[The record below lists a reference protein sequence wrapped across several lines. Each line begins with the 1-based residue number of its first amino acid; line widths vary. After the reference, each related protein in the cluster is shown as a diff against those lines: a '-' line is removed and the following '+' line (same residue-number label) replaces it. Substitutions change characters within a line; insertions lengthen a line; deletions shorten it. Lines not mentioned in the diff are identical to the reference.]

1 MTFMDVL
8 KPKPIVVEKSM
19 SIVKEDYTSKPLYRE
34 LENALER
41 MSGLSAPVPTIMQVV
56 DKAIE
61 TKQKSDVKLPKETKD
76 KIKRDIKNFEEQ
88 LKLIDE
94 TGEQKVFKNRI
105 KTLEK
110 IVNRLTKLQ
119 SRYQELLEIDTKI
132 TDDKGKKL
140 KITELNKPQREK
152 ASDLLDTNVEAE
164 KEFDETTKPLYDELE
179 QLEGARGK
187 EAEERIEEL
196 EEKITQA
203 SKVRNEAKKDDPI
216 TEFFKI
222 KTAMREA
229 FTGTFNYSPKFPD
242 EKIGTRGQSRK
253 PRNEVDGEYDETF
266 TAGIE
271 NYKKRLEAYDKL
283 DTITTSKKDKLKAK
297 TRLQSKI
304 DSLKRQQKT
313 GRAEKQLLI
322 TSQVRPRDVKNTLIR
337 AIRELD
343 LPSFSDEIIGKLT
356 PKLKERS
363 KKVEREL
370 TNQEEALIQAI
381 RELNAD
387 EISSST
393 QTRLKVNNILNNKF
407 LYNLTLNVSGERNNI
422 HPTVI
427 QMLKEGDTFNTLTR
441 RLKDINP
448 KLKSATTSEIK
459 GLMQRLRTAKT
470 NVSQIARQVNAKEYP
485 KDIEYNDL
493 LALNNE
499 SDLSKLVNKYYSVT
513 ATWDVLSD
521 KFFLQEG
528 EDEEGLEGWSDS
540 KIIAEFNETFAQL
553 LEDAPDDTH
562 DRDEHIKKGY
572 KKLIKSMEKLFKES
586 KFYFNASV
594 KLTEAFIEAKGFRYQ
609 LPESADWSG
618 LLSEGQ
624 RDTDLDLAGIKQSLR
639 EAQQEIVSQFEKMKP
654 FIPEYD
660 DLLEEM
666 SREGI
671 ETPMQEQF
679 AQETARLDEERKKKL
694 SEELRA
700 KEEAMESD
708 PYKTIYERDSE
719 GRIKTRVNPKTGEK
733 EPIPTTSPKQMQAL
747 RDLAETKRREKEDVQ

>member
-132 TDDKGKKL
+132 TDEKGKKL

-196 EEKITQA
+196 EEKIKQA
-203 SKVRNEAKKDDPI
+203 SKVRDEAKKDDPI

-242 EKIGTRGQSRK
+242 EKLGTRGQSRK

-283 DTITTSKKDKLKAK
+283 DTLTTSKKDKLQAK
-297 TRLQSKI
+297 TKLQSKI

-313 GRAEKQLLI
+313 GRAEKELLI
-322 TSQVRPRDVKNTLIR
+322 TSQIRPRDVKNTLIR

-363 KKVEREL
+363 KRVEREL
-370 TNQEEALIQAI
+370 TNQEEALIQTI

-459 GLMQRLRTAKT
+459 RLMQRLRTAKT

-485 KDIEYNDL
+485 KDIEYKDL

-499 SDLSKLVNKYYSVT
+499 SDLSKLLNKYTSIN
-513 ATWDVLSD
+513 ATWQNLSE
-521 KFFLQEG
+521 KFFLREG
-528 EDEEGLEGWSDS
+528 EDEEGLEGWSDR
-540 KIIAEFNETFAQL
+540 KVIADFDRTFAEL
-553 LEDAPDDTH
+553 LQEAPDDTH
-562 DRDEHIKKGY
+562 DKDEHIKKGY
-572 KKLIKSMEKLFKES
+572 KKLVKSMEKLFKES

-594 KLTEAFIEAKGFRYQ
+594 KLTEAFMEAKGFRYQ
-609 LPESADWSG
+609 IPESAEWSG

-624 RDTDLDLAGIKQSLR
+624 RDTDLDLAGIKQSIR
-639 EAQQEIVSQFEKMKP
+639 ETQQDIVSQFEKMKT

-733 EPIPTTSPKQMQAL
+733 EPIPTSSPKQMQAL
-747 RDLAETKRREKEDVQ
+747 RDLAERKRREQEDV

>member
-94 TGEQKVFKNRI
+94 TGEQKAFKNRI
-105 KTLEK
+105 ATLEK
-110 IVNRLTKLQ
+110 IVDRLTKLQ
-119 SRYQELLEIDTKI
+119 SRYQELLEIDTKV
-132 TDDKGKKL
+132 TDEDTGKKL
-140 KITELNKPQREK
+140 KINELNKPQRAEASEK
-152 ASDLLDTNVEAE
+152 LDTNVEAE
-164 KEFDETTKPLYDELE
+164 REFDETTKPLYDELE

-196 EEKITQA
+196 EEKIKQA
-203 SKVRNEAKKDDPI
+203 SKVRDEAKKDDPI

-242 EKIGTRGQSRK
+242 EKLGTRGQSRK

-283 DTITTSKKDKLKAK
+283 DTLTTSKKDKLQAK
-297 TRLQSKI
+297 TKLQSKI

-313 GRAEKQLLI
+313 GRAEKELLI
-322 TSQVRPRDVKNTLIR
+322 TSQIRPRDVKNTLIR

-448 KLKSATTSEIK
+448 KLKSATTSQIK

-485 KDIEYNDL
+485 KDIEYKDL

-499 SDLSKLVNKYYSVT
+499 SDLSKLLNKYTSIN
-513 ATWDVLSD
+513 ATWQNLSD
-521 KFFLQEG
+521 KFFLREG
-528 EDEEGLEGWSDS
+528 EDEEGLEGWSDR
-540 KIIAEFNETFAQL
+540 KVIADFDRTFAEL
-553 LEDAPDDTH
+553 LQEAPDDTH
-562 DRDEHIKKGY
+562 DKDEHIKKGY
-572 KKLIKSMEKLFKES
+572 KKLVKSMEKLFKES

-594 KLTEAFIEAKGFRYQ
+594 KLTEAFMEAKGFRYQ
-609 LPESADWSG
+609 IPESAEWSG

-624 RDTDLDLAGIKQSLR
+624 RDTDLDLAGIKQSIR
-639 EAQQEIVSQFEKMKP
+639 ETQQEIVSQFEKMKT

-679 AQETARLDEERKKKL
+679 AQETARLDEKRKKKL

-733 EPIPTTSPKQMQAL
+733 EPIPTSSPKQIQAL
-747 RDLAETKRREKEDVQ
+747 RDLAERKRREQEDV

>member
-1 MTFMDVL
+1 M
-8 KPKPIVVEKSM
+8 
-19 SIVKEDYTSKPLYRE
+19 
-34 LENALER
+34 
-41 MSGLSAPVPTIMQVV
+41 
-56 DKAIE
+56 
-61 TKQKSDVKLPKETKD
+61 
-76 KIKRDIKNFEEQ
+76 
-88 LKLIDE
+88 
-94 TGEQKVFKNRI
+94 
-105 KTLEK
+105 
-110 IVNRLTKLQ
+110 
-119 SRYQELLEIDTKI
+119 
-132 TDDKGKKL
+132 
-140 KITELNKPQREK
+140 
-152 ASDLLDTNVEAE
+152 
-164 KEFDETTKPLYDELE
+164 YDELE

-203 SKVRNEAKKDDPI
+203 SKVRDEAKKDDPI

-222 KTAMREA
+222 KTAMRQA

-242 EKIGTRGQSRK
+242 EKIGTKGQSRK

-283 DTITTSKKDKLKAK
+283 DTITTSKKDKLQAK

-313 GRAEKQLLI
+313 GRAEKELLI
-322 TSQVRPRDVKNTLIR
+322 TSQIRPRDVKNTLIR

-485 KDIEYNDL
+485 KDIEYDDL

-499 SDLSKLVNKYYSVT
+499 SDLSKLLNKYYSVT

-639 EAQQEIVSQFEKMKP
+639 EAQQEIVSQFEKMKT

-733 EPIPTTSPKQMQAL
+733 EPIPTSSPKQMQAL
-747 RDLAETKRREKEDVQ
+747 RDLAERKRREQEDVQ

>member
-94 TGEQKVFKNRI
+94 TGEQKAFKNRI
-105 KTLEK
+105 ATLEK
-110 IVNRLTKLQ
+110 IVDRLTKLQ
-119 SRYQELLEIDTKI
+119 SRYQELLEIDTKV
-132 TDDKGKKL
+132 TDEDTGKKL
-140 KITELNKPQREK
+140 KINELNKPQRAEASEK
-152 ASDLLDTNVEAE
+152 LDTNVEAE
-164 KEFDETTKPLYDELE
+164 REFDETTKPLYDELE

-196 EEKITQA
+196 EEKIKQA
-203 SKVRNEAKKDDPI
+203 SKVRDEAKKDDPI

-242 EKIGTRGQSRK
+242 EKLGTRGQSRK

-283 DTITTSKKDKLKAK
+283 DTLTTSKKDKLQAK
-297 TRLQSKI
+297 TKLQSKI

-313 GRAEKQLLI
+313 GRAEKELLI
-322 TSQVRPRDVKNTLIR
+322 TSQIRPRDVKNTLIR

-448 KLKSATTSEIK
+448 KLKSATTSQIK

-485 KDIEYNDL
+485 KDIEYKDL

-499 SDLSKLVNKYYSVT
+499 SDLSKLLNKYTSIN
-513 ATWDVLSD
+513 ATWQNLSD
-521 KFFLQEG
+521 KFFLREG
-528 EDEEGLEGWSDS
+528 EDEEGLEGWSDR
-540 KIIAEFNETFAQL
+540 KVIADFDRTFAEL
-553 LEDAPDDTH
+553 LQEAPDDTH
-562 DRDEHIKKGY
+562 DKDEHIKKGY
-572 KKLIKSMEKLFKES
+572 KKLVKSMEKLFKES

-594 KLTEAFIEAKGFRYQ
+594 KLTEAFMEAKGFRYQ
-609 LPESADWSG
+609 IPESAEWSG

-624 RDTDLDLAGIKQSLR
+624 RDTDLDLAGIKQSIR
-639 EAQQEIVSQFEKMKP
+639 ETQQEIVSQFEKMKT

-733 EPIPTTSPKQMQAL
+733 EPIPTSSPKQIQAL
-747 RDLAETKRREKEDVQ
+747 RDLAERKRREQEDV

>member
-132 TDDKGKKL
+132 TDEKGKKL

-196 EEKITQA
+196 EEKIKQA
-203 SKVRNEAKKDDPI
+203 SKVRDEAKKDDPI

-242 EKIGTRGQSRK
+242 EKLGTRGQSRK

-283 DTITTSKKDKLKAK
+283 DTLTTSKKDKLQAK
-297 TRLQSKI
+297 TKLQSKI

-313 GRAEKQLLI
+313 GRAEKELLI
-322 TSQVRPRDVKNTLIR
+322 TSQIRPRDVKNTLIR

-370 TNQEEALIQAI
+370 TNQEEALIQTI

-459 GLMQRLRTAKT
+459 RLMQRLRTAKT

-485 KDIEYNDL
+485 KDIEYKDL

-499 SDLSKLVNKYYSVT
+499 SDLSKLLNKYTSIN
-513 ATWDVLSD
+513 ATWQNLSE
-521 KFFLQEG
+521 KFFLREG
-528 EDEEGLEGWSDS
+528 EDEEGLEGWSDR
-540 KIIAEFNETFAQL
+540 KVIADFDRTFAEL
-553 LEDAPDDTH
+553 LQEAPDDTH
-562 DRDEHIKKGY
+562 DKDEHIKKGY
-572 KKLIKSMEKLFKES
+572 KKLVKSMEKLFKES

-594 KLTEAFIEAKGFRYQ
+594 KLTEAFMEAKGFRYQ
-609 LPESADWSG
+609 IPESAEWSG

-624 RDTDLDLAGIKQSLR
+624 RDTDLDLAGIKQSIR
-639 EAQQEIVSQFEKMKP
+639 ETQQDIVSQFEKMKT

-733 EPIPTTSPKQMQAL
+733 EPIPTSSPKQMQAL
-747 RDLAETKRREKEDVQ
+747 RDLAERKRREQEDV

>member
-8 KPKPIVVEKSM
+8 KSKPMVMEKSM
-19 SIVKEDYTSKPLYRE
+19 PIVKEDYTSRPLYRE
-34 LENALER
+34 LEKALER
-41 MSGLSAPVPTIMQVV
+41 MTGLSAPVPTIMQVV
-56 DKAIE
+56 DKAIDE
-61 TKQKSDVKLPKETKD
+61 QQKSDTKLPKEAKD
-76 KIKRDIKNFEEQ
+76 KIKRDIKNLEAQ

-105 KTLEK
+105 TTLQK
-110 IVNRLTKLQ
+110 IVDRLTKLQ

-132 TDDKGKKL
+132 TDEKGKKL
-140 KITELNKPQREK
+140 KITELNKPQREQ
-152 ASDLLDTNVEAE
+152 ASKKLDTNVEAE
-164 KEFDETTKPLYDELE
+164 KTFDETTKPFYDELDE
-179 QLEGARGK
+179 LEGARGK

-203 SKVRNEAKKDDPI
+203 SKVREKAKKDNPI

-242 EKIGTRGQSRK
+242 EKIKEGKSESRK
-253 PRNEVDGEYDETF
+253 PRNEVDGKYDETF

-271 NYKKRLEAYDKL
+271 NYKKRVELYDKL
-283 DTITTSKKDKLKAK
+283 DTLTTSKKDKLAAK
-297 TRLQSKI
+297 TKLQSKI

-313 GRAEKQLLI
+313 GKAEKELLI
-322 TSQVRPRDVKNTLIR
+322 TSEIRPKDVKNTLIR
-337 AIRELD
+337 AIRQLR
-343 LPSFSDEIIGKLT
+343 LPSFSDEIIDKLT

-363 KKVEREL
+363 KKVDREL
-370 TNQEEALIQAI
+370 TNQEEALVQAI

-407 LYNLTLNVSGERNNI
+407 LYNMALNVSGERNNL
-422 HPTVI
+422 HPSII
-427 QMLKEGDTFNTLTR
+427 QMLKEGDTFNTLVR

-448 KLKSATTSEIK
+448 KLKSASTSEIK
-459 GLMQRLRTAKT
+459 GLMQKLRTAKT

-485 KDIEYNDL
+485 QDIEYDDL

-499 SDLSKLVNKYYSVT
+499 SDLSKLLNKYTSVT
-513 ATWDVLSD
+513 ATWDVLAD
-521 KFFLQEG
+521 KFFLREG

-594 KLTEAFIEAKGFRYQ
+594 KLTEAFMGAKGFRYQ
-609 LPESADWSG
+609 IPESAEWSG

-624 RDTDLDLAGIKQSLR
+624 RDTDLDLAGIKTSIR
-639 EAQQEIVSQFEKMKP
+639 NTQQDVNSQYQQMKT
-654 FIPEYD
+654 FIPEYET
-660 DLLEEM
+660 LLEEIG
-666 SREGI
+666 REGM
-671 ETPMQEQF
+671 ETPMQQQF
-679 AQETARLDEERKKKL
+679 AQETSRLEEERKQK
-694 SEELRA
+694 A
-700 KEEAMESD
+700 KEEANRKRREKEAD
-708 PYKTIYERDSE
+708 PYKTIYEYDSE
-719 GRIKTRVNPKTGEK
+719 GKIKTRTN
-733 EPIPTTSPKQMQAL
+733 PTTGKKEKVPTSTPTQMQAL
-747 RDLAETKRREKEDVQ
+747 RDLAERKRREQEDV

>member
-1 MTFMDVL
+1 
-8 KPKPIVVEKSM
+8 
-19 SIVKEDYTSKPLYRE
+19 
-34 LENALER
+34 
-41 MSGLSAPVPTIMQVV
+41 
-56 DKAIE
+56 
-61 TKQKSDVKLPKETKD
+61 
-76 KIKRDIKNFEEQ
+76 
-88 LKLIDE
+88 
-94 TGEQKVFKNRI
+94 
-105 KTLEK
+105 
-110 IVNRLTKLQ
+110 
-119 SRYQELLEIDTKI
+119 
-132 TDDKGKKL
+132 
-140 KITELNKPQREK
+140 
-152 ASDLLDTNVEAE
+152 
-164 KEFDETTKPLYDELE
+164 
-179 QLEGARGK
+179 
-187 EAEERIEEL
+187 
-196 EEKITQA
+196 
-203 SKVRNEAKKDDPI
+203 
-216 TEFFKI
+216 
-222 KTAMREA
+222 
-229 FTGTFNYSPKFPD
+229 
-242 EKIGTRGQSRK
+242 
-253 PRNEVDGEYDETF
+253 
-266 TAGIE
+266 
-271 NYKKRLEAYDKL
+271 
-283 DTITTSKKDKLKAK
+283 
-297 TRLQSKI
+297 
-304 DSLKRQQKT
+304 
-313 GRAEKQLLI
+313 
-322 TSQVRPRDVKNTLIR
+322 LIR

-639 EAQQEIVSQFEKMKP
+639 EAQQEIVSQFEKMKT

-679 AQETARLDEERKKKL
+679 AQETARLDEERRKKL

-747 RDLAETKRREKEDVQ
+747 RDLAERKRREQEDV